1 MLASLHEGGRT
12 VRLWEAATGKPLHT
26 VREEESINDLVFSPD
41 GRTLAAG
48 SALSVRLWDTAA
60 GEALRRFEGQVHDH
74 RGSFAFVDGGKTL
87 LTQDRRAIRRWDV
100 ATGKELPA
108 APGHLDE
115 VRHLAFAA
123 DGRTVATGGLGES
136 IRVWE
141 VATGKQLCRLRG
153 HEKGFVS
160 NLALSADGKTLA
172 SYGAMDL
179 TIRLWDATTGRNLF
193 QFKQVPNVVNNG
205 HLGVTLSMTP
215 DSKALA
221 VASVGSSTVVWHR
234 DTPAGRE
241 QRTQSVEEWRGILS
255 VALSPD
261 GRTVAV
267 SADTLDL
274 WDVDG
279 DGTCRTLDPEGNGYL
294 VFSHD
299 GKVLASFR
307 KGSVRLWE
315 MASRKQIHQFEVP
328 AEIADLTFTPA
339 GGILAVGPEDD
350 DKAELWDVLAG
361 RRLHRFQLSDSL
373 FRKLA
378 LSPDGRTLATALDI
392 DTTAL
397 LWDLSSLGPKGNVP
411 PVRLRDGDLSRLWA
425 DLAGP
430 DAPRGYRAV
439 RTLSAAP
446 NQAVPFLRERLRP
459 VPDEPHARLIAD
471 LGSGKFAVREAA
483 VKELARLGFRAEAAL
498 RKALREKPP
507 LEVRRRAESLLA
519 LLDKQPLPPEQ
530 LRQTRAVQVL
540 EQTGT
545 AAARQVLATLAE
557 QGAPDARLTRDAKA
571 SLERLA
577 RRPGAAP

>member
-1 MLASLHEGGRT
+1 
-12 VRLWEAATGKPLHT
+12 
-26 VREEESINDLVFSPD
+26 
-41 GRTLAAG
+41 
-48 SALSVRLWDTAA
+48 
-60 GEALRRFEGQVHDH
+60 
-74 RGSFAFVDGGKTL
+74 
-87 LTQDRRAIRRWDV
+87 
-100 ATGKELPA
+100 
-108 APGHLDE
+108 
-115 VRHLAFAA
+115 
-123 DGRTVATGGLGES
+123 
-136 IRVWE
+136 
-141 VATGKQLCRLRG
+141 LRG
-153 HEKGFVS
+153 HKKGVVS
-160 NLALSADGKTLA
+160 NIALSADGKTLA
-172 SYGAMDL
+172 SYGALDI
-179 TIRLWDATTGRNLF
+179 TVRLWDVATGRNLF
-193 QFKQVPNVVNNG
+193 QFKQVPNIAGND
-205 HLGVTLSMTP
+205 HCGVALSLSL
-215 DSKALA
+215 DGKALA
-221 VASVGSSTVVWHR
+221 VASVGPTEAVTLREVPSGKVRRALGVE
-234 DTPAGRE
+234 E
-241 QRTQSVEEWRGILS
+241 QRGVLA

-279 DGTCRTLDPEGNGYL
+279 GGTCRTLDPEGNGNL

-299 GKVLASFR
+299 GKILACFQKGDAFQ

-315 MASRKQIHQFEVP
+315 VATRKQVHQFEVP
-328 AEIADLTFTPA
+328 VEIAVLTFTPA
-339 GGILAVGPEDD
+339 GGILAVGPEGDYQAD
-350 DKAELWDVLAG
+350 LWDVLAG
-361 RRLHRFQLSDSL
+361 RRLHRFQVPGRL
-373 FRKLA
+373 FPTLA
-378 LSPDGRTLATALDI
+378 LAPDGRTLATALDG
-392 DTTAL
+392 DTTVL
-397 LWDLSSLGPKGNVP
+397 LWDLSDLGPKGNVTP
-411 PVRLRDGDLSRLWA
+411 GRLRDGDLSRLWA

-446 NQAVPFLRERLRP
+446 DQAVPFLRERLRP

-483 VKELARLGFRAEAAL
+483 VKELARLGFRAEAEL
-498 RKALREKPP
+498 RRALREKSP

-577 RRPGAAP
+577 RRPVAAP